1 VVGFEQASLKVE
13 KEQEFQELKSVL
25 NRVFG
30 PDSIEGFLKRLKS
43 SNLRVRDW
51 DAVMDDGA
59 LDLGVASSGR
69 TAKALY
75 QSLPVSDQAQMRE
88 LYLSRVE
95 EVDPGLRARFQKLY
109 RYY

>member
-1 VVGFEQASLKVE
+1 MAFEQATIKVE
-13 KEQEFQELKSVL
+13 KEQEFQELKSVI
-25 NRVFG
+25 NRVFSL
-30 PDSIEGFLKRLKS
+30 DNVEGFLKRLKS

-51 DAVMDDGA
+51 DSVIDNGA
-59 LDLGVASSGR
+59 LDLGSGS

-75 QSLPVSDQAQMRE
+75 QSLAVSDQAQVRE

-95 EVDPGLRARFQKLY
+95 QVDPGLRARFQKLY